1 MTSKHFLT
9 VSNMSKAV
17 IEAEYAVRGTMSIVA
32 AKISKELKE
41 GKKFPFTE
49 ITECNIGN
57 PQVFGQAP
65 FTYNRQVLSA
75 VMNPGLLST
84 NVYHK
89 DVLKRA
95 EGYLNEVPSGLGAYS
110 DSQGFKMIREN
121 IARFIEKRDGIP
133 SNPEN
138 IYLTDGASI
147 GLSASLQTILASPND
162 GVMLPIPQYPLYTAL
177 LSLNQAQK
185 VPYYLNEKTGWRV
198 TTEDLQ
204 RSYDEAKQK
213 GINVRALVVINPGN
227 PTGQVLTASE
237 ILTICEFASKN
248 RLVILGDE
256 VYQKNIYK
264 EGAKF
269 TSFKKVVAEEKVN
282 VDLISFHSTSKGLM
296 GECGVRGGYFELYNI
311 DSQVQAQITKLRTMY
326 LCPNTTGQILTDL
339 MVKPPTAQDT
349 APEVYEQFKKE
360 EESIFKSLKYR
371 AEMVTKFLQGMKG
384 VTCNQVEGAMY
395 AFPRIH
401 LPPRAIEEAKAR
413 NISPD
418 LLYTMEVLENT
429 GIVLVPGSGF
439 LQEPGTYHFRIT
451 TLILPE
457 EKLRK
462 KMEEL
467 HRFNDRFHERY
478 GGSGFSGSSAE
489 VLDV

>member
-1 MTSKHFLT
+1 MASKHFLT
-9 VSNMSKAV
+9 ISNMSKAV
-17 IEAEYAVRGTMSIVA
+17 IEAEYAVRGTMSILA
-32 AKISKELKE
+32 GKISRELKE

-57 PQVFGQAP
+57 PQVFGQQP

-110 DSQGFKMIREN
+110 DSQGFKMVREN
-121 IARFIEKRDGIP
+121 IAKFIEQRDGI
-133 SNPEN
+133 SANPEN
-138 IYLTDGASI
+138 IYLTDGASF
-147 GLSASLQTILASPND
+147 GLSVSLQTILSSPND

-185 VPYYLNEKTGWRV
+185 VPYFLNEKTGWRV
-198 TTEDLQ
+198 TKEDLQ
-204 RSYDEAKQK
+204 RSYDEATKN

-227 PTGQVLTASE
+227 PTGQVLNADE
-237 ILTICEFASKN
+237 MLTIVEFANKN
-248 RLVILGDE
+248 KLVILGDE

-269 TSFKKVVAEEKVN
+269 TSFKKVVAQSKIP

-296 GECGVRGGYFELYNI
+296 GECGVRGGYFELHNI
-311 DSQVQAQITKLRTMY
+311 DSQVQAQISKLRTMY
-326 LCPNTTGQILTDL
+326 LCPNTTGQVLTDL

-349 APEVYEQFKKE
+349 APEVYNQFKKE
-360 EESIFKSLKYR
+360 EESIYNSLRYR
-371 AEMVTKFLQGMKG
+371 AQIVTKFLQGMKN
-384 VTCNQVEGAMY
+384 VTCNEVEGAMY

-418 LLYTMEVLENT
+418 LLYTIEALEST

-451 TLILPE
+451 TLVLPE
-457 EKLRK
+457 EKLK
-462 KMEEL
+462 HKMEEL
-467 HRFNDRFHERY
+467 SRFNDRFHEKY
-478 GGSGFSGSSAE
+478 SGSASSSSSGE
-489 VLDV
+489 MLDV

>member
-1 MTSKHFLT
+1 MASKHFLT
-9 VSNMSKAV
+9 ISNMSKAV
-17 IEAEYAVRGTMSIVA
+17 IEAEYAVRGTMSILA
-32 AKISKELKE
+32 GRISKELKE

-57 PQVFGQAP
+57 PQVFGQQP

-110 DSQGFKMIREN
+110 DSQGFKMVREN
-121 IARFIEKRDGIP
+121 IAKFIEQRDGI
-133 SNPEN
+133 SANPEN
-138 IYLTDGASI
+138 IYLTDGASF
-147 GLSASLQTILASPND
+147 GLSVSLQTILSSPND

-185 VPYYLNEKTGWRV
+185 VPYFLNEKTGWRV
-198 TTEDLQ
+198 TKEDLQ
-204 RSYDEAKQK
+204 RSYDEATKN

-227 PTGQVLTASE
+227 PTGQVLNADE
-237 ILTICEFASKN
+237 MLTIVEFANKN
-248 RLVILGDE
+248 KLVILGDE

-269 TSFKKVVAEEKVN
+269 TSFKKVVAQSKIP

-296 GECGVRGGYFELYNI
+296 GECGVRGGYFELHNI
-311 DSQVQAQITKLRTMY
+311 DSQVQAQISKLRTMY
-326 LCPNTTGQILTDL
+326 LCPNTTGQVLTDL

-349 APEVYEQFKKE
+349 APEVYNQFKKE
-360 EESIFKSLKYR
+360 EESIYNSLRYR
-371 AEMVTKFLQGMKG
+371 AQIVTKFLQGMKN
-384 VTCNQVEGAMY
+384 VTCNEVEGAMY

-418 LLYTMEVLENT
+418 LLYTIEALEST

-451 TLILPE
+451 TLVLPE
-457 EKLRK
+457 EKLK
-462 KMEEL
+462 HKMEEL
-467 HRFNDRFHERY
+467 SRFNDRFHEKY
-478 GGSGFSGSSAE
+478 SGSASSSSSGE
-489 VLDV
+489 MLDV